1 MEGRAALLDRIL
13 LVVVVETLDTAQEVL
28 LLASEPVASS
38 LNQEET
44 GRQSSVGGTPSP
56 SLLSKTEYQTFL
68 AIYKVRPRAPELGK
82 VGIYIYIPG
91 EGLQAL
97 GNNISDQKNPT
108 LQGREREREREQGWG
123 SSLSLLCFPPPSTSC
138 ARRSPVL
145 TIPCAL
151 SKGE

>member
-1 MEGRAALLDRIL
+1 MEGRATLLDRIL

-68 AIYKVRPRAPELGK
+68 AIYKVRPRAPEHGK

-91 EGLQAL
+91 GAPSFGETSLTRRTPLFNSGE
-97 GNNISDQKNPT
+97 
-108 LQGREREREREQGWG
+108 RERERERAGLG
-123 SSLSLLCFPPPSTSC
+123 VVTVFAVLSTSEYVVC
-138 ARRSPVL
+138 TPVAGSDDSL
-145 TIPCAL
+145 CPL
-151 SKGE
+151 EG

>member
-38 LNQEET
+38 LIQEET

-68 AIYKVRPRAPELGK
+68 AIYKVRPRAPEHGK
-82 VGIYIYIPG
+82 VGIYIYPWRG
-91 EGLQAL
+91 GSKLWGTSL
-97 GNNISDQKNPT
+97 TRRTP
-108 LQGREREREREQGWG
+108 LFRRERERERERESRVGG
-123 SSLSLLCFPPPSTSC
+123 RHSLAVLSTSEYVVC
-138 ARRSPVL
+138 TPVAGSDDSL
-145 TIPCAL
+145 CPL
-151 SKGE
+151 EG